1 MNTALRALHD
11 VLATPRPA
19 DRWAEVMECG
29 LRVAAGEA
37 MDDRKLKEWMRLAE
51 TPGAYGQAFNLGG
64 AQEISIY
71 GLAERISE
79 LINDNVDITLVPY
92 EEAYGE
98 GYADMRR
105 RVPDN
110 TKAHQVLGFVPVT
123 GIDEIIRAVAADL
136 KERTSVQA

>member
-1 MNTALRALHD
+1 MIN
-11 VLATPRPA
+11 AT
-19 DRWAEVMECG
+19 
-29 LRVAAGEA
+29 
-37 MDDRKLKEWMRLAE
+37 
-51 TPGAYGQAFNLGG
+51 
-64 AQEISIY
+64 
-71 GLAERISE
+71 
-79 LINDNVDITLVPY
+79 VDITLVPY